1 MEQTE
6 LFQILSDS
14 TRLRALALMAD
25 QGELCVCELVSALEL
40 SQPKISR
47 HLGAMRDSGLV
58 LSRRDAQWVF
68 YGLNPNLPDWQ
79 QQVLAGALAGL
90 ALDSQISRDKQ
101 RLAQMQDR
109 PERCEA

>member
-1 MEQTE
+1 MKQTE

-25 QGELCVCELVSALEL
+25 QGEVCVCELVAALEL

-68 YGLNPNLPDWQ
+68 YGMNPKLPDWQ
-79 QQVLAGALAGL
+79 QQVVNGALAGL
-90 ALDSQISRDKQ
+90 QDDPQITHDKHRLSRM
-101 RLAQMQDR
+101 LDR
-109 PERCEA
+109 PQRCET